1 LNGLKKILREK
12 DETISSNNMSRDQLI
27 QLEQTNLMLEGQ
39 MIELKQEIEQNNKK
53 ISILE
58 AQLMNYQ
65 SQLQELS
72 GENETLEQ

>member
-1 LNGLKKILREK
+1 
-12 DETISSNNMSRDQLI
+12 MSRDQLI

>member
-1 LNGLKKILREK
+1 
-12 DETISSNNMSRDQLI
+12 MSRDQLI
-27 QLEQTNLMLEGQ
+27 QLEQTNLILEGQ
-39 MIELKQEIEQNNKK
+39 MIELKQKIEQNNKK

-72 GENETLEQ
+72 CENETLEQ